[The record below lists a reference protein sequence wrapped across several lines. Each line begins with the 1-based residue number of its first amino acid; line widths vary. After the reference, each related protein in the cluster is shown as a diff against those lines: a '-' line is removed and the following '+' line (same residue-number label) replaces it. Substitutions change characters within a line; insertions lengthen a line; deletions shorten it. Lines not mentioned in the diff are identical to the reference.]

1 MEKAII
7 ELQIECEIPA
17 GLSYAEKV
25 QYVEN
30 LELPT
35 GYVEDSFGIV
45 KFKNENPTCY
55 KCGRETDSVN
65 DYLYCPKCSAKEL
78 DGTLCRNGYPIDDC
92 KCC

>member
-7 ELQIECEIPA
+7 ELQIEYDLPT

-25 QYVEN
+25 QYAHN

-45 KFKNENPTCY
+45 EFKNE
-55 KCGRETDSVN
+55 D
-65 DYLYCPKCSAKEL
+65 
-78 DGTLCRNGYPIDDC
+78 
-92 KCC
+92 

>member
-7 ELQIECEIPA
+7 ELQIEYDLPK

-25 QYVEN
+25 QYAHN

-45 KFKNENPTCY
+45 RFKDE
-55 KCGRETDSVN
+55 D
-65 DYLYCPKCSAKEL
+65 
-78 DGTLCRNGYPIDDC
+78 
-92 KCC
+92 

>member
-25 QYVEN
+25 QYVHD

-45 KFKNENPTCY
+45 EFK
-55 KCGRETDSVN
+55 
-65 DYLYCPKCSAKEL
+65 KEL